1 MTIPDQNQPTPP
13 PFNPAPSEDQSN
25 PANWV
30 TEQEPEPPKETKA
43 EAPKAPAK
51 KSTTK

>member
-1 MTIPDQNQPTPP
+1 MSIPDQNQPTPP

-30 TEQEPEPPKETKA
+30 TAEEPEAPKAKA
-43 EAPKAPAK
+43 EEPKAPAK
-51 KSTTK
+51 KTASSK